1 MKRAGSVLFMGS
13 MGGSLLA
20 YLFFVIL
27 ARALQPGGLGAV
39 GALVNVF
46 AITMVPGLGLQLVA
60 ARRIAPLADDEHAV
74 RRHVARTTVFAALLV
89 GAVVAVVLAGVS
101 APLADA
107 LHLDSL
113 APVLG
118 VVGSAVPMT
127 VTYAVIGL
135 LQGQERFARVG
146 AAYLGIGVAR
156 AGSAVLAVVT
166 SSGPTGVMAWFAA
179 GWFAIALASLG
190 LLRTA
195 DGASAPTHDSAGT
208 TPEVNDPWSTP
219 GAAVIAADAGLTK
232 TIRAGLVAAVPMS
245 GLLILTSMD
254 LLLARHFL
262 SRADSGAYTVGA
274 LFEKVAF
281 WGPSFIATLYY
292 PAMSRPSDRRNAI
305 RRALTVTIAIGA
317 VGIALAALLGTPL
330 VTLVGGSEFSW
341 LGPTAWIF
349 TAVGVGF
356 AVAQVL
362 VYADLAGGHHGVG
375 YAVWLAAATAAAL
388 VWTTGHHSTT
398 AVITSMGLAVAGLV
412 LLALVIV
419 RWSARSRSTL

>member
-1 MKRAGSVLFMGS
+1 
-13 MGGSLLA
+13 
-20 YLFFVIL
+20 
-27 ARALQPGGLGAV
+27 
-39 GALVNVF
+39 
-46 AITMVPGLGLQLVA
+46 
-60 ARRIAPLADDEHAV
+60 
-74 RRHVARTTVFAALLV
+74 
-89 GAVVAVVLAGVS
+89 
-101 APLADA
+101 
-107 LHLDSL
+107 
-113 APVLG
+113 
-118 VVGSAVPMT
+118 
-127 VTYAVIGL
+127 
-135 LQGQERFARVG
+135 
-146 AAYLGIGVAR
+146 
-156 AGSAVLAVVT
+156 
-166 SSGPTGVMAWFAA
+166 
-179 GWFAIALASLG
+179 
-190 LLRTA
+190 
-195 DGASAPTHDSAGT
+195 
-208 TPEVNDPWSTP
+208 
-219 GAAVIAADAGLTK
+219 
-232 TIRAGLVAAVPMS
+232 VPMS

-317 VGIALAALLGTPL
+317 VGIALAAFLGTPL